1 MSDIFLHVSIA
12 KRRIF
17 RPSKAWLQVFNRAHS
32 CLRNIWYAVF
42 RPGGEPQRFFISL
55 TFEGDYLVTSQPETD
70 NSLFNK
76 ATVGLAL
83 KMTEKAPTDPSY
95 LMDWNAFLF
104 TGFSQL
110 GNPSN
115 STSLVI
121 GKLFFAQRPWLCIH
135 KFSPFSNSVQAAMY
149 ICIYVYMVL
158 KQLKRAWNSWIIAS
172 SLDIRKVCTYMLQ
185 RLVW

>member
-1 MSDIFLHVSIA
+1 MGFACSLPLLIIFMQPYVEE
-12 KRRIF
+12 
-17 RPSKAWLQVFNRAHS
+17 SKKKKEEIKEAMNDHNKQQITQDTIREEKWHS
-32 CLRNIWYAVF
+32 L
-42 RPGGEPQRFFISL
+42 S
-55 TFEGDYLVTSQPETD
+55 GDYLVTSQPETD

-121 GKLFFAQRPWLCIH
+121 GKLFFAQRP
-135 KFSPFSNSVQAAMY
+135 
-149 ICIYVYMVL
+149 
-158 KQLKRAWNSWIIAS
+158 
-172 SLDIRKVCTYMLQ
+172 
-185 RLVW
+185 